1 MSNLSMLRWEL
12 KRPGAKVETAKPA
25 EKIKHLPAR
34 RGVFLIAIGNSAEE
48 VALRM
53 RALAWRDGY
62 DLPILFL
69 NNDLHAPNFVAVRLP
84 NGQIV
89 QLTADERFVIGG
101 EGNARDQ
108 IKEYPL
114 LVERYLGQALLR
126 GVSVFETF
134 PRGGHGGHSLPII
147 SAMDL
152 DLHCAPIYA
161 FLRKGLTWLRAG
173 NVSDSVGAQ
182 SDIERLILQR
192 TQLQRAA
199 AESWNIVIIG
209 GGSGSCG
216 NAGHQLIPYQVRDIL
231 RELGIGNYELTGVV
245 LGPRAFTGLTPN
257 VTYNYHALI
266 QALAFLAQH
275 GQQRRY
281 INGLTIDTETP
292 PYNQVILFD
301 DPLSPREG
309 TAVTERELNA
319 FIARA
324 ALSLH
329 LWLNTQAAQ
338 VIASHTANP
347 RAENVDGHTDNR
359 VRMFGTLNAAIAG
372 VDKDGLIE
380 IVALK
385 KQAQV
390 MQSLLARLED

>member
-1 MSNLSMLRWEL
+1 
-12 KRPGAKVETAKPA
+12 
-25 EKIKHLPAR
+25 
-34 RGVFLIAIGNSAEE
+34 
-48 VALRM
+48 
-53 RALAWRDGY
+53 
-62 DLPILFL
+62 
-69 NNDLHAPNFVAVRLP
+69 
-84 NGQIV
+84 
-89 QLTADERFVIGG
+89 
-101 EGNARDQ
+101 
-108 IKEYPL
+108 
-114 LVERYLGQALLR
+114 
-126 GVSVFETF
+126 
-134 PRGGHGGHSLPII
+134 
-147 SAMDL
+147 
-152 DLHCAPIYA
+152 
-161 FLRKGLTWLRAG
+161 
-173 NVSDSVGAQ
+173 
-182 SDIERLILQR
+182 
-192 TQLQRAA
+192 
-199 AESWNIVIIG
+199 
-209 GGSGSCG
+209 
-216 NAGHQLIPYQVRDIL
+216 
-231 RELGIGNYELTGVV
+231 LTGVV